1 MPTSRLTAYPPGR
14 RSIRTRYPT
23 KRASYPTAFPT
34 RQTDD
39 GNNALPKVL
48 SEPETERVVEEET
61 IDIPD
66 NTNLM
71 DGSNFNEKFT
81 NIPIPFKNQ
90 KEPNYETVVYD
101 EVDNVNRSIASVSY
115 PARTHLAANVI
126 IFFCFLVENTYVLI

>member
-1 MPTSRLTAYPPGR
+1 MPTSRPTAYPPGR

-34 RQTDD
+34 RQTDE
-39 GNNALPKVL
+39 GTNALPKVL

-71 DGSNFNEKFT
+71 DGSNFNEKLT
-81 NIPIPFKNQ
+81 KIPIPLKNQ
-90 KEPNYETVVYD
+90 KETNYETGVHD
-101 EVDNVNRSIASVSY
+101 EVDNVNRSTVSISY
-115 PARTHLAANVI
+115 PARTHLAAKVI
-126 IFFCFLVENTYVLI
+126 KYLVF